1 MLRVLVKSP
10 RKRLVYGAGA
20 AAVVVVAVAA
30 AIWEPWRMQDSA
42 DADNPRLV
50 ADGRAVYAEHC
61 ASCHGK
67 NLEGQ
72 PSWRERLPNGR
83 LPAPPHDANGHTWH
97 HPDRQLFEITKNG
110 VAGMVPGYQSD
121 MPAFASSLSD
131 EQIWAVLAF
140 IKSRWLDDI
149 RQGQQRLNRNAN

>member
-1 MLRVLVKSP
+1 MLSAVLKY
-10 RKRLVYGAGA
+10 RRQRLASGAGA
-20 AAVVVVAVAA
+20 AAVVAVAA
-30 AIWEPWRMQDSA
+30 TVVLWQPWRTQDAA

-50 ADGRAVYAEHC
+50 AAGRTVYAEHC

-72 PSWRERLPNGR
+72 PRWRERLPNGR
-83 LPAPPHDANGHTWH
+83 LPAPPHDASGHTWH

-110 VAGMVPGYQSD
+110 VTGMVPGYQSD

-140 IKSRWLDDI
+140 IKSGWPEDI
-149 RQGQQRLNRNAN
+149 RQRQERLNRNAK

>member
-1 MLRVLVKSP
+1 MLSALLEYR

-20 AAVVVVAVAA
+20 AATVAVAA
-30 AIWEPWRMQDSA
+30 VAAIWLPWRMQDFA
-42 DADNPRLV
+42 DANNPRLV
-50 ADGRAVYAEHC
+50 ADGRTVYAEHC

-72 PSWRERLPNGR
+72 PNWRERLPSGR
-83 LPAPPHDANGHTWH
+83 LPAPPHDASGHTWH

-110 VAGMVPGYQSD
+110 ASGMVPGYQSD

-131 EQIWAVLAF
+131 EQIWAALAF
-140 IKSRWLDDI
+140 IKSNWPEDI
-149 RQGQQRLNRNAN
+149 QQRQERLNRHAD

>member
-1 MLRVLVKSP
+1 MLSALLKYR

-20 AAVVVVAVAA
+20 AVIVAVAA
-30 AIWEPWRMQDSA
+30 TASIWQPWQAQDAA

-50 ADGRAVYAEHC
+50 AAGRTIYVEHC

-72 PSWRERLPNGR
+72 PSWRERLSNGR
-83 LPAPPHDANGHTWH
+83 LPAPPHDASGHTWH

-110 VAGMVPGYQSD
+110 ISGIVPGYQSD
-121 MPAFASSLSD
+121 MPAFASRLSD

-140 IKSRWLDDI
+140 IKSDWPEDI
-149 RQGQQRLNRNAN
+149 RQRQERLNRNAK